1 MKNLVRTISKAFY
14 VFLMIM
20 TVSGF
25 AQKVY
30 TLDAKPL
37 LKLSGTSS
45 LHDWDMTSETATGK
59 LVATVENNK
68 LTAIKSLTVE
78 MPAESI
84 KSGKSGMDKNAYKA
98 IQTDRFKT
106 IKFELK
112 SATKQ
117 VDGTWNFTG
126 TFTIAGVA
134 KQVTLKAKETAT
146 AGQYAFE
153 GTYSFKLT
161 DYKVTPPT
169 ALMGTVKTGDDVKIS
184 FKVKFK

>member
-14 VFLMIM
+14 VFLLLV
-20 TVSGF
+20 TFTSFG
-25 AQKVY
+25 QKTF
-30 TLDAKPL
+30 TLDAKPQ

-59 LVATVENNK
+59 LIADVENNK
-68 LTAIKSLTVE
+68 LNSIKSLVVE

-84 KSGKSGMDKNAYKA
+84 KSGKGGMDKNAYKA
-98 IQTDRFKT
+98 IKTDKFKT

-112 SATKQ
+112 SSAKQ
-117 VDGTWNFTG
+117 SDGSWNFTG
-126 TFTIAGVA
+126 VFTIAGVA
-134 KQVTLKAKETAT
+134 KQVTLKAKETST
-146 AGQYAFE
+146 PGNYAFE

-169 ALMGTVKTGDDVKIS
+169 ALMGTVKTGDDVKVS